1 MKMTSIMA
9 NNMKTKA
16 NIMAN
21 NNKTK
26 ATIMENNNKT
36 KASIMANNMAKTL
49 DNSMANKKQKWHVTW
64 QK

>member
-1 MKMTSIMA
+1 
-9 NNMKTKA
+9 
-16 NIMAN
+16 MAN